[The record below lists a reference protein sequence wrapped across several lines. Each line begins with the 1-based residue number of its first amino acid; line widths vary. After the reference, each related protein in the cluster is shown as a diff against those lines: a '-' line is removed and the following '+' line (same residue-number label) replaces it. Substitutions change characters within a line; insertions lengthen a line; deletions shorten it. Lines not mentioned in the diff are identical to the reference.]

1 MFSGHWFW
9 FGLTSACIIWYS
21 TITVYVAIK
30 GSLDIKRMLEKLAS
44 DGDITLDVDGD
55 IEM

>member
-21 TITVYVAIK
+21 TITVYVAFK
-30 GSLDIKRMLEKLAS
+30 GSLDIKRMLEKLS
-44 DGDITLDVDGD
+44 DGNIKSDV
-55 IEM
+55 EKS